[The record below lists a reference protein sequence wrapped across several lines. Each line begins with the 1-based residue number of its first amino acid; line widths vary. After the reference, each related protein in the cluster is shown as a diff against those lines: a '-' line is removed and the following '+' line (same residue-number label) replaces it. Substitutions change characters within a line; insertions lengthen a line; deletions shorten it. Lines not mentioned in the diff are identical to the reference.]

1 MRRVCF
7 VLVGFV
13 FLAAA
18 CAGDDPVEAPAADTS
33 TPAVVAGGG
42 VDERSPAG
50 ADESDSDDAR
60 SQVAGDG
67 PERDDGPRRDAV
79 TAPAPE
85 DAGTDEEV
93 VELELAEGVQT
104 DQGVVEEQPP
114 EDPVPDPEVAP
125 LHPIERAT
133 QRNFRGYEFPPAPDV
148 PVGPLEQPVVETL
161 EAVWTSLTA
170 EINPALVSRLGES
183 GDPRL
188 GWILSDLL
196 RFFYYGEVHEVAV
209 AAFETLTGVSLA
221 DDPVA
226 ERSPWQS
233 VTDHLIAWDLPA
245 FDSYVDYKERL
256 FTLVEPGWQPF
267 FDDRDANIDWRL
279 VSWGGVRIDDR
290 PLGDPQRCVRG
301 CIPARDDPPVTDAA
315 GGLWYPDDAI
325 VFAVAIGGEARAYP
339 KNFMEIHEM
348 VNDTLGGRRIGF
360 PYCTLCGSAQA
371 YFTDDVPAGVETPI
385 LRTSGLL
392 SRSNKVMYDLVT
404 KSVFDTFT
412 GEAVSGPLRRKGVVL
427 NQATVVTT
435 TWGEWKAAH
444 PETTIVARDGG
455 SAGTTPSTPCAAG
468 TTTGPSSRSAT
479 WTSVSASRIRSSA
492 WSSRTAPPSRFPSR
506 PRLRPSKPAGRWN
519 SAVSRSAST
528 AAGCAPPTPPATRSR
543 ATRRS
548 GSPGASSCP
557 TRSCG
562 SPEPAPGILFHS
574 NLVSPPS
581 SCRRGRGR
589 QKMHAV
595 ASTRLRECNRCI
607 AL

>member
-1 MRRVCF
+1 MVIVSARRVC
-7 VLVGFV
+7 VLLVGLV

-18 CAGDDPVEAPAADTS
+18 CSGTDTVEAPSVPTS
-33 TPAVVAGGG
+33 TTEGPGEAGASSEPAPAALEEDGAGLDPAGGG
-42 VDERSPAG
+42 GSDGGDTAPPGGDIGADQAGADPDPPAPPASPAG
-50 ADESDSDDAR
+50 DA
-60 SQVAGDG
+60 
-67 PERDDGPRRDAV
+67 
-79 TAPAPE
+79 
-85 DAGTDEEV
+85 EEV
-93 VELELAEGVQT
+93 VELEPANGAGSVVEVQT
-104 DQGVVEEQPP
+104 TAAGESE
-114 EDPVPDPEVAP
+114 PDGAG

-133 QRNFRGYEFPPAPDV
+133 LRNFRGYEFPPAPNV
-148 PVGPLEQPVVETL
+148 PTGPLGQASIEDL
-161 EAVWTSLTA
+161 ELVWSA
-170 EINPALVSRLGES
+170 FEVGVDPSRVSRLGQS

-188 GWILSDLL
+188 AWVLSDVL
-196 RFFYYGEVHEVAV
+196 RFFYIGEIHEEAV

-226 ERSPWQS
+226 ARSPWQS
-233 VTDHLIAWDLPA
+233 ATDHLIAWDLPA
-245 FDSYVDYKERL
+245 FDGYVDYKERL

-315 GGLWYPDDAI
+315 GGRWYPDDAI

-412 GEAVSGPLRRKGVVL
+412 GEAVSGPLRREGVVL

-444 PETTIVARDGG
+444 RETTIVARDGG
-455 SAGTTPSTPCAAG
+455 IGRHYPLDPLGGRDDDGPIFPIGDLDERLSVHDQIFGVVLDDGTPLAFPVDAAAAVLESGGTAALRGVSLRLDGGGLRATDAAG
-468 TTTGPSSRSAT
+468 NEVQGHQAF
-479 WTSVSASRIRSSA
+479 WFA
-492 WSSRTAPPSRFPSR
+492 WSQFR
-506 PRLRPSKPAGRWN
+506 PG
-519 SAVSRSAST
+519 T
-528 AAGCAPPTPPATRSR
+528 
-543 ATRRS
+543 
-548 GSPGASSCP
+548 
-557 TRSCG
+557 
-562 SPEPAPGILFHS
+562 ILWQ
-574 NLVSPPS
+574 P
-581 SCRRGRGR
+581 
-589 QKMHAV
+589 
-595 ASTRLRECNRCI
+595 
-607 AL
+607 

>member
-18 CAGDDPVEAPAADTS
+18 CSGSDTVEAPSVPTS
-33 TPAVVAGGG
+33 TTTEGSGEAGASSEPA
-42 VDERSPAG
+42 PAG
-50 ADESDSDDAR
+50 AEEDGAGLEPAGGDGSDGGDTAPLGDHVGVDQAGAEPDLDAPPATP
-60 SQVAGDG
+60 AGD
-67 PERDDGPRRDAV
+67 A
-79 TAPAPE
+79 
-85 DAGTDEEV
+85 EEV
-93 VELELAEGVQT
+93 VELGPANGA
-104 DQGVVEEQPP
+104 GSVVEVQETADG
-114 EDPVPDPEVAP
+114 ESEPDGAG

-133 QRNFRGYEFPPAPDV
+133 LRNFRGYEFPPAPDV
-148 PVGPLEQPVVETL
+148 PPGPLGQSTADNL
-161 EAVWTSLTA
+161 EVIWSSVTA
-170 EINPALVSRLGES
+170 EIDPAAVLRIGES

-196 RFFYYGEVHEVAV
+196 RFFYYGEVHEAAV
-209 AAFETLTGVSLA
+209 SAFELLVGVSLA

-226 ERSPWQS
+226 ARSPWQS

-245 FDSYVDYKERL
+245 FDGYVDYKGRL

-267 FDDRDANIDWRL
+267 FDDHDANIDWRL

-325 VFAVAIGGEARAYP
+325 VFAVVINGEARAYP

-412 GEAVSGPLRRKGVVL
+412 GEAVSGPLRHQGVVL

-444 PETTIVARDGG
+444 PTTTIVARDGG
-455 SAGTTPSTPCAAG
+455 IGQHYPLDPLGGRDDDGPIFPIGDVDERLGVQDQVFGVVLDDGTPVAFPVDAAAAVLESGGTVALRGVSLRLDGGGVRATDAAG
-468 TTTGPSSRSAT
+468 NEVQGHQAF
-479 WTSVSASRIRSSA
+479 WFA
-492 WSSRTAPPSRFPSR
+492 WSQFMPDTLLWQP
-506 PRLRPSKPAGRWN
+506 
-519 SAVSRSAST
+519 
-528 AAGCAPPTPPATRSR
+528 
-543 ATRRS
+543 
-548 GSPGASSCP
+548 
-557 TRSCG
+557 
-562 SPEPAPGILFHS
+562 
-574 NLVSPPS
+574 
-581 SCRRGRGR
+581 
-589 QKMHAV
+589 
-595 ASTRLRECNRCI
+595 
-607 AL
+607 

>member
-1 MRRVCF
+1 MFVRRVCI
-7 VLVGFV
+7 VLVGFA

-18 CAGDDPVEAPAADTS
+18 CSGADEEPAGRAAPPADPGPAVAEPGDGESDTPAPPAADPP
-33 TPAVVAGGG
+33 PAAGSDSEGASVPDAAPDPTG
-42 VDERSPAG
+42 PDPDALPAPPAG
-50 ADESDSDDAR
+50 A
-60 SQVAGDG
+60 V
-67 PERDDGPRRDAV
+67 
-79 TAPAPE
+79 E
-85 DAGTDEEV
+85 DV
-93 VELELAEGVQT
+93 VELEQANGAGSVTEVQENAGDASEPDGAE
-104 DQGVVEEQPP
+104 
-114 EDPVPDPEVAP
+114 

-133 QRNFRGYEFPPAPDV
+133 LRNFRGYEFPAAPDV
-148 PVGPLEQPVVETL
+148 PSGPLGQTGVDDL
-161 EAVWTSLTA
+161 EVIWAGLTTEVDIGA
-170 EINPALVSRLGES
+170 IAQLGQS
-183 GDPRL
+183 TDARL

-196 RFFYYGEVHEVAV
+196 RFFYHGPVHEEAV

-233 VTDHLIAWDLPA
+233 VTDHLFAWDLAA
-245 FDSYVDYKERL
+245 FDGYVDYKGRL

-267 FDDRDANIDWRL
+267 FDDRDSNIDWRF

-315 GGLWYPDDAI
+315 GGLWYPDDRI
-325 VFAVAIGGEARAYP
+325 VFAVVINGEARAYP

-371 YFTDDVPAGVETPI
+371 YFTDDVPPGVETPV

-412 GEAVSGPLRRKGVVL
+412 GEAVSGPLREKGVVL

-455 SAGTTPSTPCAAG
+455 IGQHYPLDPLGGRDDDGPIFPIGDVDERLGVQDQVFGVVLDDGTPVAFPVEAAAAVLEAGGTVELAG
-468 TTTGPSSRSAT
+468 VGLRLDGGGVRAVDEAGNEIEGHQAF
-479 WTSVSASRIRSSA
+479 WFA
-492 WSSRTAPPSRFPSR
+492 WSQFMPDTLLWES
-506 PRLRPSKPAGRWN
+506 
-519 SAVSRSAST
+519 
-528 AAGCAPPTPPATRSR
+528 
-543 ATRRS
+543 
-548 GSPGASSCP
+548 
-557 TRSCG
+557 
-562 SPEPAPGILFHS
+562 
-574 NLVSPPS
+574 
-581 SCRRGRGR
+581 
-589 QKMHAV
+589 
-595 ASTRLRECNRCI
+595 
-607 AL
+607 